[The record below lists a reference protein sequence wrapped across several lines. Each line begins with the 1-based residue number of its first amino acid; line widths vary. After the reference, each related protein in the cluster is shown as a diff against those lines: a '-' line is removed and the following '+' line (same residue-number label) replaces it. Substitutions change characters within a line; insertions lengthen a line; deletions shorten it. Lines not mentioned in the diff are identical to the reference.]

1 MIDRRHGNDE
11 LLREALLRC
20 PFWSRKWVTSRKWG
34 WKINSFRNNFQER
47 KNPRKSGVDWKIQ
60 EEITTQHGSFSFFL
74 LKEFKNITVCAKPKN
89 KNCLGMRARER
100 ERVNDFWW
108 ICQKL
113 FFSFLFKKCLKK
125 GRHVSTCVR
134 LSRLAVV
141 ELVTA
146 TWLYPQTLSRP

>member
-47 KNPRKSGVDWKIQ
+47 KNPRKSGADWKIQ
-60 EEITTQHGSFSFFL
+60 EEITTQHGSFSFFPFERI
-74 LKEFKNITVCAKPKN
+74 KKYH
-89 KNCLGMRARER
+89 CLRQAEKQKLFGYACVRER
-100 ERVNDFWW
+100 ESMTFDEF
-108 ICQKL
+108 IKSC
-113 FFSFLFKKCLKK
+113 FFLFLFKKCLKK